1 MKLDSVRAKHVED
14 DLTLLFGEAQAP
26 ALRVHLDG
34 LLTDHALLR
43 EADKPA
49 IGALNERDA
58 VLITYGNTLSAAGEA
73 PLDTLGR
80 FLAEHVGDA
89 VSIVH
94 LLPIFPYSSDDG
106 FSVVDYRMVNPEL
119 GDWSNVRALAEHY
132 GLALDLV
139 LNHCSRSHHW
149 FHDFLADRS
158 NAKDWFIEA
167 DPHEPALGLVTRP
180 RSTPLLTPV
189 DVSGRGR
196 RWIWTTFSPDQ
207 VDLNFR
213 NPEVL
218 LAFAEIL
225 LMYLRQGARMLRLD
239 AVAYVWKTLGSA
251 CTSLPEVHAVVRILR
266 ALVDTAE
273 PGTLLLTETNVP
285 SAENLS
291 YLGEGDEAHLVY
303 QFSLPPLLLHA
314 LWRGDTSVLQ
324 AWLAE
329 LPEPPPGTAYLNF
342 TASHDGVGLRPLEG
356 LVDAAERDAMLA
368 DMRTRGGFVSPRRM
382 PDGRESPYELNISYF
397 SALGR
402 RRRRGHAAGA
412 FSAHANPG
420 NEPARSAGAVHSFPA
435 GHAERH
441 ARRGA
446 DRPVA
451 RDQPQALGL
460 GRTEPFAGAVGD
472 GSRPL
477 PAAAHT
483 APAHA
488 RRASG
493 LRPAGGADGAGPGRR
508 TAGPGAHGR
517 RRPARGLSVQLYRRA
532 PACGARGAAV
542 RCERGRRPAR
552 HAGCAAY
559 RRCAG
564 TGAVWRRLVARRLG
578 TLNEWPS
585 GPCALW
591 FIPPTDYSVRS

>member
-1 MKLDSVRAKHVED
+1 MKLDSVRARHVED

-26 ALRVHLDG
+26 ALRTHLDG

-43 EADKPA
+43 EADKPP
-49 IGALNERDA
+49 IDALDERDA
-58 VLITYGNTLSAAGEA
+58 VLIAYGDSLSAAGET

-80 FLAEHVGDA
+80 FLTEHVGDA

-149 FHDFLADRS
+149 FHDFLAARP

-213 NPEVL
+213 NPDVL

-239 AVAYVWKTLGSA
+239 AVAYVWKTLGTP

-356 LVDAAERDAMLA
+356 LVDTAERDAMLA
-368 DMRTRGGFVSPRRM
+368 DMRMRGGFVSPRRM

-397 SALGR
+397 SALAGDDGEDRQLARFLLTQTLALSLRGLPALYIHSLLGTPNDMHGVEQTGQLRAINRRRWDWGELSHLLGQPETVHARCLQELTRRLRMRGTHPAFDPQAAQTVLDLGAELFGVVRTAADGR
-402 RRRRGHAAGA
+402 RVACLFNFTGERRQLALQVLPLEVNETEDLLGTRAALRLGDELEL
-412 FSAHANPG
+412 
-420 NEPARSAGAVHSFPA
+420 EP
-435 GHAERH
+435 
-441 ARRGA
+441 
-446 DRPVA
+446 
-451 RDQPQALGL
+451 
-460 GRTEPFAGAVGD
+460 
-472 GSRPL
+472 
-477 PAAAHT
+477 
-483 APAHA
+483 
-488 RRASG
+488 
-493 LRPAGGADGAGPGRR
+493 
-508 TAGPGAHGR
+508 
-517 RRPARGLSVQLYRRA
+517 Y
-532 PACGARGAAV
+532 AAV
-542 RCERGRRPAR
+542 WLSAC
-552 HAGCAAY
+552 
-559 RRCAG
+559 
-564 TGAVWRRLVARRLG
+564 
-578 TLNEWPS
+578 
-585 GPCALW
+585 
-591 FIPPTDYSVRS
+591 

>member
-1 MKLDSVRAKHVED
+1 MKFDSVRAKHVED
-14 DLTLLFGEAQAP
+14 DLSLLFGEAQAP
-26 ALRVHLDG
+26 ALRMHLDG

-43 EADKPA
+43 ETDKPPVE
-49 IGALNERDA
+49 ALSERDA

-80 FLAEHVGDA
+80 FLAEYVGDA

-119 GDWSNVRALAEHY
+119 GDWSNVRALAGHY

-149 FHDFLADRS
+149 FHDFLADRP

-213 NPEVL
+213 NPDVL

-239 AVAYVWKTLGSA
+239 AVAYVWKTLGTS

-266 ALVDTAE
+266 ALADTAE

-324 AWLAE
+324 AWLAD
-329 LPEPPPGTAYLNF
+329 LPTPPSGTAYLNF

-382 PDGRESPYELNISYF
+382 PDGRESPYELNISYL
-397 SALGR
+397 SALAGDDGEDMQLARFLLTQTLALSLRGLPALYIHSLLGTPNDMHGVEQTGQLRAINRRRWDWGELSHLLGQPETVHARCLQELTRRLRLRAGHPAFAPQAAQTVLDPGAGLLGVVRTADDGR
-402 RRRRGHAAGA
+402 RVSCLFNFTGERRHVALAALPFDVHEAGDLLGTRA
-412 FSAHANPG
+412 ALRIGDALEL
-420 NEPARSAGAVHSFPA
+420 EPYGAVW
-435 GHAERH
+435 
-441 ARRGA
+441 
-446 DRPVA
+446 
-451 RDQPQALGL
+451 
-460 GRTEPFAGAVGD
+460 
-472 GSRPL
+472 L
-477 PAAAHT
+477 PAA
-483 APAHA
+483 
-488 RRASG
+488 
-493 LRPAGGADGAGPGRR
+493 
-508 TAGPGAHGR
+508 
-517 RRPARGLSVQLYRRA
+517 
-532 PACGARGAAV
+532 
-542 RCERGRRPAR
+542 
-552 HAGCAAY
+552 
-559 RRCAG
+559 
-564 TGAVWRRLVARRLG
+564 
-578 TLNEWPS
+578 
-585 GPCALW
+585 
-591 FIPPTDYSVRS
+591 

>member
-1 MKLDSVRAKHVED
+1 MKLDSVRAGHVEV
-14 DLTLLFGEAQAP
+14 DLALLFGEEQAS
-26 ALRVHLDG
+26 ALRVRLDG
-34 LLTDHALLR
+34 LLTEHALQR
-43 EADKPA
+43 DADKPPLE
-49 IGALNERDA
+49 ALSERDA

-73 PLDTLGR
+73 PLDTLGH
-80 FLAEHVGDA
+80 FLKEYVGEA

-106 FSVVDYRMVNPEL
+106 FSVVDYRAVNPEL

-149 FHDFLADRS
+149 FHDFLAGRP

-225 LMYLRQGARMLRLD
+225 LMYLRQGARLLRLD
-239 AVAYVWKTLGSA
+239 AVAYVWKTLGTP

-266 ALVDTAE
+266 ALMDTAE
-273 PGTLLLTETNVP
+273 PGSLLLTETNVP

-291 YLGEGDEAHLVY
+291 YLGQGDEAHLVY

-314 LWRGDTSVLQ
+314 LWRGETSVLQ

-329 LPEPPPGTAYLNF
+329 LPEPPSGTAYLNF

-356 LVDAAERDAMLA
+356 LIDAAERDAMLA
-368 DMRTRGGFVSPRRM
+368 DMRARGGFVSPRRM
-382 PDGRESPYELNISYF
+382 ADGRESPYELNISYF
-397 SALGR
+397 SALAGDDGEDMQLARFLLTQTLALSLRGLPALYIHSLLSTPNDMRGVEQTGQLRAINRRRWDWGELNHLLGQPETVHSRCLRELTRRLRLRAGQAVFDPQAAQSVLDLGAELLGVLRTAADGR
-402 RRRRGHAAGA
+402 RVLCLFNFTGERQRIGLDALPSGLNDAEDLLGSRAVLRLGAELELEPYAA
-412 FSAHANPG
+412 
-420 NEPARSAGAVHSFPA
+420 VWLPA
-435 GHAERH
+435 G
-441 ARRGA
+441 
-446 DRPVA
+446 
-451 RDQPQALGL
+451 
-460 GRTEPFAGAVGD
+460 VG
-472 GSRPL
+472 
-477 PAAAHT
+477 
-483 APAHA
+483 
-488 RRASG
+488 
-493 LRPAGGADGAGPGRR
+493 
-508 TAGPGAHGR
+508 
-517 RRPARGLSVQLYRRA
+517 V
-532 PACGARGAAV
+532 
-542 RCERGRRPAR
+542 
-552 HAGCAAY
+552 
-559 RRCAG
+559 
-564 TGAVWRRLVARRLG
+564 
-578 TLNEWPS
+578 
-585 GPCALW
+585 
-591 FIPPTDYSVRS
+591 

>member
-1 MKLDSVRAKHVED
+1 MKLDSVRAGHVEV
-14 DLTLLFGEAQAP
+14 DLALLFGEEQAS
-26 ALRVHLDG
+26 ALRVRLDG
-34 LLTDHALLR
+34 LLTEHALQR
-43 EADKPA
+43 DADKPPLE
-49 IGALNERDA
+49 ALSERDA

-80 FLAEHVGDA
+80 FLGEHVGDA

-106 FSVVDYRMVNPEL
+106 FSVVDYRTVNPEL

-149 FHDFLADRS
+149 FHDFLAGRP

-225 LMYLRQGARMLRLD
+225 LLYMRQGARLLRLD
-239 AVAYVWKTLGSA
+239 AVAYVWKTLGTP

-291 YLGEGDEAHLVY
+291 YLGQGDEAHLVY

-314 LWRGDTSVLQ
+314 LWRGETGVLQ
-324 AWLAE
+324 TWLAE
-329 LPEPPPGTAYLNF
+329 LPEPPSGTAYLNF

-356 LVDAAERDAMLA
+356 LIDEAERDAMLA

-382 PDGRESPYELNISYF
+382 PDGRESPYELNISYL
-397 SALGR
+397 SALAGDDGEDMQLARFLLTQTLALSLRGLPALYIHSLLGTPNDMHGVEQTGQLRAINRRRWDWGELNHLLGQPETVHSRCLRELTRRLRLRAGQAAFDPQAAQSVLDLGVELLGVLRTAADGR
-402 RRRRGHAAGA
+402 RVLCLFNFTGERRRIALDALPSDLNDAEDLLGSRAALRLGA
-412 FSAHANPG
+412 ELEL
-420 NEPARSAGAVHSFPA
+420 EPYAAVWLPA
-435 GHAERH
+435 G
-441 ARRGA
+441 
-446 DRPVA
+446 
-451 RDQPQALGL
+451 
-460 GRTEPFAGAVGD
+460 VG
-472 GSRPL
+472 
-477 PAAAHT
+477 
-483 APAHA
+483 
-488 RRASG
+488 
-493 LRPAGGADGAGPGRR
+493 
-508 TAGPGAHGR
+508 
-517 RRPARGLSVQLYRRA
+517 V
-532 PACGARGAAV
+532 
-542 RCERGRRPAR
+542 
-552 HAGCAAY
+552 
-559 RRCAG
+559 
-564 TGAVWRRLVARRLG
+564 
-578 TLNEWPS
+578 
-585 GPCALW
+585 
-591 FIPPTDYSVRS
+591 

>member
-1 MKLDSVRAKHVED
+1 MRA
-14 DLTLLFGEAQAP
+14 
-26 ALRVHLDG
+26 RLDG
-34 LLTDHALLR
+34 LLTEHALQR
-43 EADKPA
+43 DADQPPIEA
-49 IGALNERDA
+49 LSERDA

-73 PLDTLGR
+73 PLDTLGH
-80 FLAEHVGDA
+80 FLKEYVGEA

-106 FSVVDYRMVNPEL
+106 FSVVDYRAVNPEL

-149 FHDFLADRS
+149 FHDFLAGRP

-225 LMYLRQGARMLRLD
+225 LMYLRQGARLLRLD
-239 AVAYVWKTLGSA
+239 AVAYVWKTLGTP

-266 ALVDTAE
+266 ALMDTAE
-273 PGTLLLTETNVP
+273 PGSLLLTETNVP

-291 YLGEGDEAHLVY
+291 YLGQGDEAHLVY

-314 LWRGDTSVLQ
+314 LWRGETSVLQ

-329 LPEPPPGTAYLNF
+329 LPEPPSGTAYLNF

-356 LVDAAERDAMLA
+356 LIDAAERDAMLA
-368 DMRTRGGFVSPRRM
+368 DMRARGGFVSPRRM
-382 PDGRESPYELNISYF
+382 ADGRESPYELNISYF
-397 SALGR
+397 SALAGDDGEDMQLARFLLTQTLALSLRGLPALYIHSLLSTPNDMRGVEQTGQLRAINRRRWDWGELNHLLGQPETVHSRCLRELTRRLRLRAGQAVFDPQAAQSVLDLGPELLGVLRTAADGR
-402 RRRRGHAAGA
+402 RVLCLFNFTGERQRIGLDALPSGLNDAEDLLGSRAVLRLGAELELEPYAA
-412 FSAHANPG
+412 
-420 NEPARSAGAVHSFPA
+420 VWLPA
-435 GHAERH
+435 G
-441 ARRGA
+441 
-446 DRPVA
+446 
-451 RDQPQALGL
+451 
-460 GRTEPFAGAVGD
+460 VG
-472 GSRPL
+472 G
-477 PAAAHT
+477 
-483 APAHA
+483 
-488 RRASG
+488 
-493 LRPAGGADGAGPGRR
+493 
-508 TAGPGAHGR
+508 
-517 RRPARGLSVQLYRRA
+517 
-532 PACGARGAAV
+532 
-542 RCERGRRPAR
+542 
-552 HAGCAAY
+552 
-559 RRCAG
+559 
-564 TGAVWRRLVARRLG
+564 
-578 TLNEWPS
+578 
-585 GPCALW
+585 
-591 FIPPTDYSVRS
+591 